1 LEISRATGAI
11 HGLLTTP
18 TVGQESIRTASGMA
32 LAGWEDPTIGRG
44 GDAGNPDRKI
54 ALFND
59 IVGAGLA
66 CGQAMRLGSAFG
78 RHYSLVVVAVVF
90 AALMAAAGLR
100 SAPGVLMVPWGSWF
114 GWSRSEISLAAATG
128 IFLFGLTGPFAA
140 AAMQR
145 FGIRVTV
152 IAALAMMGGSS
163 FASLFMAAP
172 WQLVLTWGVVSGI
185 GSGCVSNVLSATI
198 VNRWFVT
205 NRGLVMGLFAASTS
219 TGTLIFLPVLSAIA
233 QNHGWQPVVWCVTGA
248 MLLLIPAV
256 WLLLPESPAAIGIR
270 PFGARD
276 DQPAHSATRANPLK
290 SAFAALGEGLRSRD
304 FLLLSGTFFVC
315 GFTTNGLVGTH
326 MIALCH
332 DHGMEAVA
340 AGGLLAIMGLFDLV
354 GTTASGWLTDRI
366 DPRKLLFAYYG
377 LRGLSLIYLPFANF
391 TFFGLSLF
399 AVFYGLD
406 WIATVPPTLAIA
418 TRAFGLARA
427 PVFFGWIS
435 ASHQVGAATAA
446 FFAGA
451 SRTATGSYLESF
463 VVAGAVAIA
472 AAFMALTIRKTPAS
486 PMPA

>member
-1 LEISRATGAI
+1 MRLSCLEREAHGGFTGLPYKKAMQRRFFG
-11 HGLLTTP
+11 HHY
-18 TVGQESIRTASGMA
+18 A
-32 LAGWEDPTIGRG
+32 LAVVI
-44 GDAGNPDRKI
+44 I
-54 ALFND
+54 IFVAL
-59 IVGAGLA
+59 L
-66 CGQAMRLGSAFG
+66 
-78 RHYSLVVVAVVF
+78 
-90 AALMAAAGLR
+90 AAAGLR
-100 SAPGVLMVPWGSWF
+100 ATPGVLMVPWGQAF
-114 GWSRSEISLAAATG
+114 GWSRQVISFAAATG

-145 FGIRVTV
+145 FGIRATV
-152 IAALAMMGGSS
+152 IAALAMMSLS
-163 FASLFMAAP
+163 TATSLFMTQP

-185 GSGCVSNVLSATI
+185 GSGCVTNVLSAVI

-219 TGTLIFLPVLSAIA
+219 TGTLIFLPVLSAISLD
-233 QNHGWQPVVWCVTGA
+233 HGWKPVVFCVSIA
-248 MLLLIPAV
+248 MALLVPLV
-256 WLLLPESPAAIGIR
+256 FFLLPESPADIGAV
-270 PFGARD
+270 PFGADPSHPVEARER
-276 DQPAHSATRANPLK
+276 SNPLK
-290 SAFAALGEGLRSRD
+290 TAFAALGEGTRSRD
-304 FLLLSGTFFVC
+304 FWLLSVTFFVC

-332 DHGMEAVA
+332 DHGMDAVA

-418 TRAFGLARA
+418 NRAFGTKKA
-427 PVFFGWIS
+427 PILFGWIS
-435 ASHQVGAATAA
+435 ASHQVGAAAAA

-451 SRTATGSYLESF
+451 SRTATGSYLDSF
-463 VVAGAVAIA
+463 VVAGFVAVGAALLALMIGTKSRQPAEA
-472 AAFMALTIRKTPAS
+472 AA
-486 PMPA
+486 